1 MPFLAPASHAVGA
14 TASAMSITTDAW
26 TSVSKA
32 WLHGLAYLKA
42 NPGTVQQARGQSTH
56 DLLAMSTYE
65 QVVRHAHGSAGVWS
79 QLLEASLHY
88 LSIPVGEGME
98 GYFEYDPLRGC
109 SKWNPFT
116 CFPAPKFIDNLVSSI
131 PSSSSP
137 LLILEMRPFLGAAS
151 IALANALS
159 YGKRDGFVLSVDTWR
174 TNEGFVGIQQTNRAF
189 PLPAVCAN
197 EGRLKGLCD
206 DASYYQWARNVA
218 TGQVRGQVRG
228 AWEPK
233 QHQWE
238 NVTARLVPLPLLSSK
253 ARGTAHWLGS
263 RGLRPSLVYLNAPTV
278 GVDFKQELE
287 QSWKILGC
295 GGSIAG
301 AGYRLPEVQSAVGEF
316 AEKRKL
322 PVEASFWRAAGTKY
336 EQAWPWEATAEFQGR
351 MEIFNKSN
359 FSTWAIRSKLCK
371 GEADA
376 ELPQVEA
383 GAAVPDEFKLDE

>member
-1 MPFLAPASHAVGA
+1 MPFLASASHAVGA

-116 CFPAPKFIDNLVSSI
+116 CFPAPKFLDNLVSSI

-206 DASYYQWARNVA
+206 DASYY
-218 TGQVRGQVRG
+218 
-228 AWEPK
+228 
-233 QHQWE
+233 
-238 NVTARLVPLPLLSSK
+238 
-253 ARGTAHWLGS
+253 
-263 RGLRPSLVYLNAPTV
+263 
-278 GVDFKQELE
+278 
-287 QSWKILGC
+287 
-295 GGSIAG
+295 
-301 AGYRLPEVQSAVGEF
+301 
-316 AEKRKL
+316 
-322 PVEASFWRAAGTKY
+322 
-336 EQAWPWEATAEFQGR
+336 
-351 MEIFNKSN
+351 
-359 FSTWAIRSKLCK
+359 
-371 GEADA
+371 
-376 ELPQVEA
+376 
-383 GAAVPDEFKLDE
+383 

>member
-1 MPFLAPASHAVGA
+1 
-14 TASAMSITTDAW
+14 MSITTDAW

-42 NPGTVQQARGQSTH
+42 NPGAMQQASGQ
-56 DLLAMSTYE
+56 STYE
-65 QVVRHAHGSAGVWS
+65 QVVHHAHGSAGVWS
-79 QLLEASLHY
+79 QSLEASLHQ
-88 LSIPVGEGME
+88 LSIPVGEGWE
-98 GYFEYDPLRGC
+98 SYFEYDPLRSC

-116 CFPAPKFIDNLVSSI
+116 CFPAPKFLGNLVTSL

-174 TNEGFVGIQQTNRAF
+174 ANEGYVGIQQTNRAF

-197 EGRLKGLCD
+197 EGTLKGLCD

-218 TGQVRGQVRG
+218 TGQVRGEARG

-253 ARGTAHWLGS
+253 ARGAAHWLGS
-263 RGLRPSLVYLNAPTV
+263 RGMRPSLVYLNAPTV
-278 GVDFKQELE
+278 GIDFKQELE

-301 AGYRLPEVQSAVGEF
+301 AGYRLPGVQSAVVRTFGVSISHVVRGRRVCRE
-316 AEKRKL
+316 AQAPRRSLLLEGRWHQVRAGVAVGGHHRISGADGHL
-322 PVEASFWRAAGTKY
+322 QQVELFHVGDPKQAVQECGGGRRRAA
-336 EQAWPWEATAEFQGR
+336 ASRGR
-351 MEIFNKSN
+351 
-359 FSTWAIRSKLCK
+359 RSC
-371 GEADA
+371 ARR
-376 ELPQVEA
+376 V
-383 GAAVPDEFKLDE
+383 